1 MTLFLLTIACT
12 TADSPKDNSNKL
24 DGPQDTGTVPDGDH
38 GMGAPDENPCEEIS
52 TTIRP
57 TPAQPDFPVL
67 TS

>member
-38 GMGAPDENPCEEIS
+38 GMGAPDENPV
-52 TTIRP
+52 RK
-57 TPAQPDFPVL
+57 
-67 TS
+67 